1 MRSKLLGYGL
11 EQWLRITIW
20 NKYSFHDFEKNY
32 VLQKVFTN
40 VGAAIDCKTCRYSC
54 CLQVEH
60 IKSVLSKINIGILF
74 ALIDVLNLSVQPDT
88 CIKFS
93 ATAKHF

>member
-1 MRSKLLGYGL
+1 MILKK
-11 EQWLRITIW
+11 IIC
-20 NKYSFHDFEKNY
+20 
-32 VLQKVFTN
+32 LQKVFTN
-40 VGAAIDCKTCRYSC
+40 VGAAIDCETCRYSC

-74 ALIDVLNLSVQPDT
+74 ALIDVLNLSVQSDT
-88 CIKFS
+88 CIQFS